1 MDRDASSHQA
11 EPTHAD
17 PADPPED
24 LPRIRAHL
32 VAETIRV
39 PPCDLGGE
47 AERALGL
54 FEVGVDD
61 FSSWFDDLS
70 EGASVEVEV
79 KAKLSRAPA
88 CEAL

>member
-61 FSSWFDDLS
+61 FS
-70 EGASVEVEV
+70 VEVEV

>member
-1 MDRDASSHQA
+1 MDRDASSRPKQSQTK
-11 EPTHAD
+11 PSRAD
-17 PADPPED
+17 TPED

-32 VAETIRV
+32 VAEAIRV
-39 PPCDLGGE
+39 PPSDLGGE

-70 EGASVEVEV
+70 EA
-79 KAKLSRAPA
+79 RQ
-88 CEAL
+88 